1 MCDTV
6 KLFVPGTI
14 AEPPVRTLGSELDN
28 HASAFAVHCSSD
40 ILARIME
47 YAVKHKL
54 TEVFGLLLGEV
65 FRTPNGNLRTVVR
78 DFIPAQRL
86 QASTATFVE
95 VSAEELIRMDHA
107 FEESSGTKGFLK
119 IGWFHT
125 HPGHGIFMS
134 NTDKENHQMYQ
145 KPWQVALVVDPIR
158 CTSGFFAGTRC
169 EPIPVI
175 SSPVSDN
182 TGVTSNNASIVSP
195 RNITLLIAVVAL
207 TLADI
212 IAAAASV
219 AAYGK
224 ADQAQRRVVEIEKRL
239 RLLQSEMEMM
249 KTQIGRERG
258 GKESKQE

>member
-1 MCDTV
+1 MHDMG

-14 AEPPVRTLGSELDN
+14 AEPPVRTVGSELDN

-40 ILARIME
+40 ILGRIME
-47 YAVKHKL
+47 YAVRHKL

-65 FRTPNGNLRTVVR
+65 FRTPNGKLRTVVR
-78 DFIPAQRL
+78 EFIPAQRL

-107 FEESSGTKGFLK
+107 FEETSGTKGFLK

-134 NTDKENHQMYQ
+134 STDKENHQMYQ
-145 KPWQVALVVDPIR
+145 KPWQVALVVDPTR

-175 SSPVSDN
+175 SPPVSDD
-182 TGVTSNNASIVSP
+182 TGVASNNASVVSR
-195 RNITLLIAVVAL
+195 RNVTLLLAVVAL

-212 IAAAASV
+212 VAAAASV
-219 AAYGK
+219 VAYRK
-224 ADQAQRRVVEIEKRL
+224 ADRAQHRLSDIEKHL
-239 RLLQSEMEMM
+239 RLMQSEMEMM

-258 GKESKQE
+258 GAESKRE